1 MAQITQA
8 ELADKYGLTRAQIGQ
23 ILIKKNVKCVGMTR
37 GKNTLDKAT
46 HTKLY
51 EERDARSEEDR
62 DAALAIIAMYND
74 RKRDYMQKAADEGKN
89 AARIAEIFRGGR
101 EPKP

>member
-51 EERDARSEEDR
+51 EERDA
-62 DAALAIIAMYND
+62 ALAIIAMYND

-89 AARIAEIFRGGR
+89 AARVAEIFRAGR